1 MYSKKVSFEK
11 FEVEILMKQTCRSC
25 CALYIYTT
33 CVGEAKTLVVLRMV
47 LRDQHTPCTQNR
59 EYFKFIESDV
69 SMLVVELCPSCKIFE
84 RRHRAENMGCW
95 WVILKATT
103 LSLLFALLDL
113 CSEHMLRLDMRET
126 KKRKKSPLGIC
137 ILMGAAAVTMR
148 QVFYYCWF
156 SVLRIYNAQT
166 REE

>member
-84 RRHRAENMGCW
+84 RRHRAENMGC
-95 WVILKATT
+95 
-103 LSLLFALLDL
+103 
-113 CSEHMLRLDMRET
+113 
-126 KKRKKSPLGIC
+126 
-137 ILMGAAAVTMR
+137 
-148 QVFYYCWF
+148 
-156 SVLRIYNAQT
+156 
-166 REE
+166 